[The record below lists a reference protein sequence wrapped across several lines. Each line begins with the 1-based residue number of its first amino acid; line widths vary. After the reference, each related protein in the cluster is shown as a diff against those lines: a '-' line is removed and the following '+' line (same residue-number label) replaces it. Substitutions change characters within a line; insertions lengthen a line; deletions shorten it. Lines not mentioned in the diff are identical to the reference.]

1 MAAEK
6 ELLDELRIHRDDS
19 SRLKTPRWLLLGISV
34 VMVLGAGIWWQRTT
48 RAASVRTAPVREV
61 TGGGSARGV
70 LNASGYVTARRRA
83 TVSAKITGKVVEVLV
98 EEGLT
103 VAEGQLVGRLDSATQ
118 TVNLALAEAQLNQA
132 RKALAETEARLRQA
146 EINLRRTKSLAE
158 SGVESQSLLDT
169 AQADYDATAGK
180 LNELREEVSVADRLV
195 GVRKQDMD
203 DTIIRAPFSGV
214 VISKDAQ
221 PGEMISPISAG
232 GGFTRTGICTV
243 VDMSS
248 LEIEVDVNE
257 SYIARVH
264 PRQRVEATLDA
275 YPDWKIPAYVFT
287 TIPSADREK
296 ATMKVRIKFDKLDP
310 KILPDMGVKVAFLE
324 MAAAGAAG
332 ASPRSRLLVPR
343 AALRKEDGRDVV
355 YVVQGDRL
363 ERRAVTL
370 GNPEGDDVVIV
381 AGLSAG
387 AQVVVEGP
395 QDLANTGK
403 VRVQ

>member
-6 ELLDELRIHRDDS
+6 ELLDELRIHRDDAP
-19 SRLKTPRWLLLGISV
+19 RMKTPRWLLLGISV
-34 VMVLGAGIWWQRTT
+34 ILVLLAGLWWQRTT
-48 RAASVRTAPVREV
+48 RAAAVRTAPVREAS
-61 TGGGSARGV
+61 GGGSARGV

-83 TVSAKITGKVVEVLV
+83 TVSAKITGKVKEVLI
-98 EEGLT
+98 EEGIA
-103 VAEGQLVGRLDSATQ
+103 VAEGQVVGRLDDATQ
-118 TVNLALAEAQLNQA
+118 SVNLALAEAQLNQA
-132 RKALAETEARLRQA
+132 QKALVETEARLRQA
-146 EINLRRTKSLAE
+146 DINLRRTKSLVAE
-158 SGVESQSLLDT
+158 GVQSQSTLDT
-169 AQADYDATAGK
+169 AQADSEATAGK
-180 LNELREEVSVADRLV
+180 LNELREEIKVAERQV

-232 GGFTRTGICTV
+232 GGFTRTGICTL
-243 VDMSS
+243 VDMTS

-287 TIPSADREK
+287 TIPTADREK
-296 ATMKVRIKFDKLDP
+296 ATMKVRIKFDKPDP
-310 KILPDMGVKVAFLE
+310 KILPDMGVKVAFFE
-324 MAAAGAAG
+324 MGDTGAAAA
-332 ASPRSRLLVPR
+332 RSHLLVPK
-343 AALRKEDGRDVV
+343 AAVRKEDGRDVV

-370 GNPEGDDVVIV
+370 GNPEGEDVTVT

-387 AQVVVEGP
+387 EQVVIEGP
-395 QDLANTGK
+395 QDLASAGK

>member
-6 ELLDELRIHRDDS
+6 ELLNELRIHRDDAP
-19 SRLKTPRWLLLGISV
+19 RMKTPRWLLLGISV
-34 VMVLGAGIWWQRTT
+34 LLVLLAGFWWQRTT
-48 RAASVRTAPVREV
+48 GAAAVRTAPVREV
-61 TGGGSARGV
+61 SGGGGARGV

-83 TVSAKITGKVVEVLV
+83 TVSAKITGKVKEVLI
-98 EEGLT
+98 EEGIAVT
-103 VAEGQLVGRLDSATQ
+103 EGQVVGRLDDATQ
-118 TVNLALAEAQLNQA
+118 SVNLALVEAQLNQA
-132 RKALAETEARLRQA
+132 QKALAETEARLRQA
-146 EINLRRTKSLAE
+146 DINLRRTKSLVAE
-158 SGVESQSLLDT
+158 GVQSQSTLDS
-169 AQADYDATAGK
+169 AQADSEATAGK
-180 LNELREEVSVADRLV
+180 LNELREQIKVAERQV

-232 GGFTRTGICTV
+232 GGFTRTGICSL
-243 VDMSS
+243 VDMTS

-296 ATMKVRIKFDKLDP
+296 ATMKVRIKFDKLDAR
-310 KILPDMGVKVAFLE
+310 ILPDMGVKVAFFE
-324 MAAAGAAG
+324 MGGPGVAAPH
-332 ASPRSRLLVPR
+332 SHLLVPK
-343 AALRKEDGRDVV
+343 AAVRKEDGHDVV
-355 YVVQGDRL
+355 YVLQGDRL

-370 GNPEGDDVVIV
+370 GNPEGEDVTVT
-381 AGLSAG
+381 AGLSLG
-387 AQVVVEGP
+387 EQVVIEGP
-395 QDLANTGK
+395 QDLASAGK